1 MSEPRNI
8 KEVHELLKRMQD
20 NKKVDPQEVA
30 YYLKKAITK
39 KESHGVW
46 VKQEQEGKDESLS
59 VVRVDFDKEL
69 VALRLNGKKKGRM

>member
-1 MSEPRNI
+1 MSEPKNI

-46 VKQEQEGKDESLS
+46 VKQEQAGKDESLS
-59 VVRVDFDKEL
+59 VVRVDFEKEL
-69 VALRLNGKKKGRM
+69 VAMRLNGKKKGR